1 MYERKDGDD
10 DVKNDVDLQSI
21 IHTLESVRAREMN
34 HPNPILADLHAIH
47 LPNHIGEL
55 LVVVVV
61 VDDVDEVIQ
70 TR

>member
-21 IHTLESVRAREMN
+21 IQTLESVRAREMN
-34 HPNPILADLHAIH
+34 HPNSILADLHVTH